1 VSATSSAESI
11 ARFDAWANENWMY
24 IGLRGDA
31 LKIWNAALADAA
43 ASQPSRSSDAEPEGL
58 AAVDALADMWEAR
71 ATRKEQRGLC
81 SEAQLDRIHASELRA
96 AIAAADE
103 VREGSAVGYVT
114 AEGVTFYSD
123 NFCTKSRKPPVG
135 TELFTRC
142 KSEGSAAVDAFEALE
157 VALKAYSK
165 ADYAWT
171 KQSDPDEPRHRYA
184 MREAIAAIAAIRL
197 QGESHE

>member
-31 LKIWNAALADAA
+31 LKIWNAALADAK
-43 ASQPSRSSDAEPEGL
+43 ASQPSRPADA
-58 AAVDALADMWEAR
+58 
-71 ATRKEQRGLC
+71 
-81 SEAQLDRIHASELRA
+81 
-96 AIAAADE
+96 

-142 KSEGSAAVDAFEALE
+142 KSEGSAAVDALEVLE

-184 MREAIAAIAAIRL
+184 MREAIAAIAALR
-197 QGESHE
+197 QKGESHD